1 MSEEKPKFE
10 PVPPQQ
16 PSPEEFAIGFDQ
28 ADPNMMMV
36 QIPINRY
43 AEEKEDGLDMFY
55 GKMKRVEVIGAKII
69 REKWLKKAKS
79 GIISPLGVK
88 AGNA

>member
-28 ADPNMMMV
+28 TDPNMMMV

-43 AEEKEDGLDMFY
+43 AEEGDDGMDMFY
-55 GKMKRVEVIGAKII
+55 GKMKRVEAIGAKII
-69 REKWLKKAKS
+69 REKRIKKAKG
-79 GIISPLGVK
+79 GILSPNGMKVGS
-88 AGNA
+88 A